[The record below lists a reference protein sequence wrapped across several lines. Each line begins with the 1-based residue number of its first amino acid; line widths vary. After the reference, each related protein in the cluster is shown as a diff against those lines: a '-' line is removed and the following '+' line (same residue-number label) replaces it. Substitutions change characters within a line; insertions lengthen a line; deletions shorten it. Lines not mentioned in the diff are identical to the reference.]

1 MKTVAIISSV
11 FALATVIYSADPI
24 ALQKF
29 RKNYKN
35 CAQMMNV
42 STEAQI
48 QVALCA
54 VIQEG
59 DIIYA
64 NGEYNKN
71 IILGKFEKWISNPVN
86 LQRAQEKFLRCD
98 YEATRSGAYG
108 IAKTMQVSI
117 CVTPVISLIM
127 QEM

>member
-59 DIIYA
+59 DA
-64 NGEYNKN
+64 NLKN
-71 IILGKFEKWISNPVN
+71 G
-86 LQRAQEKFLRCD
+86 FL
-98 YEATRSGAYG
+98 TRS
-108 IAKTMQVSI
+108 I
-117 CVTPVISLIM
+117 CNEHKRNFSDAIM
-127 QEM
+127 RRLEAEHTV